1 LLPSPRRSIFRAAS
15 DKGAAMSKI
24 RYREADGAYDLDLP
38 AGWQME
44 RDAED
49 GGLLISAE
57 DGVGLL
63 HLISFDR
70 EPEEE
75 TDPAEELYAFL
86 EDQEIEIE
94 EDEVDDFELEGSG
107 AIALCEYLAEEEDEV
122 AFWMVGVATAK
133 GQLIFA
139 SYSCPSGEEEKE
151 SVVVR
156 DILASIAFKPRA

>member
-1 LLPSPRRSIFRAAS
+1 MLASVRRSIFRAAS
-15 DKGAAMSKI
+15 DKGAQMSKI
-24 RYREADGAYDLDLP
+24 RYREADGAFDLDLP
-38 AGWQME
+38 SGWQME

-63 HLISFDR
+63 HLIAFDR

-94 EDEVDDFELEGSG
+94 EDEVDDFELEGAG

-133 GQLIFA
+133 GQLLFA

-151 SVVVR
+151 SVLVR
-156 DILASIAFKPRA
+156 DILASIAFKPRS